1 MIYNIQ
7 LTLTIIQYIIK
18 TDDIVGFYL
27 LSRKEVF
34 ILKEEKQKVGQI
46 KKKKIREAAKKCFLT
61 KGFQSTTMEDV
72 ITEIGMS
79 RGGVYHHYAS
89 TNEMLKDLMLD
100 GNDYRNSLIN
110 EYLEN
115 NRGKDKYQQMSDIL
129 VDKSLAD
136 TDLMRLYTV
145 LLQAKKYNEDFEK
158 LYQEL
163 KLNTTNELSLIAK
176 QLGIKA
182 DIFGDGFLVNYIN
195 GLILSSEIL
204 GARKSYSEHKRYIKE
219 TMINYI
225 VDVEKKN

>member
-1 MIYNIQ
+1 M
-7 LTLTIIQYIIK
+7 
-18 TDDIVGFYL
+18 
-27 LSRKEVF
+27 
-34 ILKEEKQKVGQI
+34 KEEKQKVGQI

-115 NRGKDKYQQMSDIL
+115 NRGKDKYQQMGDIL

-136 TDLMRLYTV
+136 TELMRLYTL
-145 LLQAKKYNEDFEK
+145 LLQAKKYNEDLEK

-182 DIFGDGFLVNYIN
+182 DIFGDCFLVNYIN

>member
-1 MIYNIQ
+1 M
-7 LTLTIIQYIIK
+7 
-18 TDDIVGFYL
+18 
-27 LSRKEVF
+27 
-34 ILKEEKQKVGQI
+34 KEEKQKVGQI
-46 KKKKIREAAKKCFLT
+46 RKKEIREAAKKCFLN
-61 KGFQSTTMEDV
+61 KGFQLTTMEDV
-72 ITEIGMS
+72 ITEVGMS

-115 NRGKDKYQQMSDIL
+115 NRGKDKYQQMGDIL

-136 TDLMRLYTV
+136 TDLMRLYTL
-145 LLQAKKYNEDFEK
+145 LLQAKKYNEDLEK

-195 GLILSSEIL
+195 GLILSSEVL
-204 GARKSYSEHKRYIKE
+204 CARNSFSQHKKYIKE
-219 TMINYI
+219 TMVNYI
-225 VDVEKKN
+225 VDIDKR

>member
-1 MIYNIQ
+1 M
-7 LTLTIIQYIIK
+7 
-18 TDDIVGFYL
+18 
-27 LSRKEVF
+27 
-34 ILKEEKQKVGQI
+34 KEEKQKVGQI
-46 KKKKIREAAKKCFLT
+46 RKKEIREAAKKCFLT

-89 TNEMLKDLMLD
+89 TNEMLKYLMLD

-115 NRGKDKYQQMSDIL
+115 NKGKDKYLQMGEIL

-136 TDLMRLYTV
+136 TELMKIYTL
-145 LLQAKKYNEDFEK
+145 LLQAKNYNDDLEN

-163 KLNTTNELSLIAK
+163 KLNTTNELSIIAN

-182 DIFGDGFLVNYIN
+182 DIFRDGFLVDYIN
-195 GLILSSEIL
+195 GLILSSEVL
-204 GARKSYSEHKRYIKE
+204 GARKSYGGHKKYIKE
-219 TMINYI
+219 TIINYI
-225 VDVEKKN
+225 VDVENNTHEEVSNE

>member
-1 MIYNIQ
+1 M
-7 LTLTIIQYIIK
+7 
-18 TDDIVGFYL
+18 
-27 LSRKEVF
+27 
-34 ILKEEKQKVGQI
+34 KEEKQKVGQI
-46 KKKKIREAAKKCFLT
+46 RKKEIREAAKKCFLT

-115 NRGKDKYQQMSDIL
+115 NKGKDKYLQMGEIL

-136 TDLMRLYTV
+136 TELMKIYTL
-145 LLQAKKYNEDFEK
+145 LLQAKNYNDDLEN

-163 KLNTTNELSLIAK
+163 KLNTTNELSIIAS

-182 DIFGDGFLVNYIN
+182 DIFRDGFLVDYIN
-195 GLILSSEIL
+195 GLILSSEVL
-204 GARKSYSEHKRYIKE
+204 GARKSYGGHKKYIKE
-219 TMINYI
+219 TIINYI
-225 VDVEKKN
+225 VDVENNTHEEVSDE

>member
-1 MIYNIQ
+1 MS
-7 LTLTIIQYIIK
+7 
-18 TDDIVGFYL
+18 VFHL

-110 EYLEN
+110 EYLGN
-115 NRGKDKYQQMSDIL
+115 NRGKDKYQQMGEIL

-136 TDLMRLYTV
+136 TDLMRLYTL
-145 LLQAKKYNEDFEK
+145 LLQAKKYNEDLEK

-176 QLGIKA
+176 QLGIRA
-182 DIFGDGFLVNYIN
+182 DIFGDGFLANYIN

>member
-1 MIYNIQ
+1 M
-7 LTLTIIQYIIK
+7 
-18 TDDIVGFYL
+18 
-27 LSRKEVF
+27 
-34 ILKEEKQKVGQI
+34 KEEKQKVGQI
-46 KKKKIREAAKKCFLT
+46 RKKEIREAAKKCFLT

-115 NRGKDKYQQMSDIL
+115 NKGKDKYLQMGEIL

-136 TDLMRLYTV
+136 TELMKIYTL
-145 LLQAKKYNEDFEK
+145 LLQAKNYNDDLEN

-163 KLNTTNELSLIAK
+163 KLNTTNELSIIAN

-182 DIFGDGFLVNYIN
+182 DIFRDGFLVDYIN
-195 GLILSSEIL
+195 GLILSSEVL
-204 GARKSYSEHKRYIKE
+204 GARKSYGGHKKYIKE
-219 TMINYI
+219 TIINYI
-225 VDVEKKN
+225 VDVENNTHEEVSNE

>member
-1 MIYNIQ
+1 M
-7 LTLTIIQYIIK
+7 
-18 TDDIVGFYL
+18 
-27 LSRKEVF
+27 
-34 ILKEEKQKVGQI
+34 KEEKQKVGQI

-115 NRGKDKYQQMSDIL
+115 NRGKDKYQQMGDIL

-136 TDLMRLYTV
+136 TDLMRLYTL
-145 LLQAKKYNEDFEK
+145 LLQAKKYNEDLEK

-176 QLGIKA
+176 QLGINA

>member
-1 MIYNIQ
+1 M
-7 LTLTIIQYIIK
+7 
-18 TDDIVGFYL
+18 
-27 LSRKEVF
+27 
-34 ILKEEKQKVGQI
+34 KEEKQKVGQI

-115 NRGKDKYQQMSDIL
+115 NRGKDKYQQMGDIL

-136 TDLMRLYTV
+136 TDLMRLYTL
-145 LLQAKKYNEDFEK
+145 LLQAKKYNEDLEK

-182 DIFGDGFLVNYIN
+182 DIFDDGFLVNYIN

>member
-1 MIYNIQ
+1 M
-7 LTLTIIQYIIK
+7 
-18 TDDIVGFYL
+18 
-27 LSRKEVF
+27 
-34 ILKEEKQKVGQI
+34 KEEKQKVGQVR
-46 KKKKIREAAKKCFLT
+46 KKEIREAAKKCFLT

-115 NRGKDKYQQMSDIL
+115 NKGKDKYLQMGEIL

-136 TDLMRLYTV
+136 TELMKIYTL
-145 LLQAKKYNEDFEK
+145 LLQAKNYNDDLEN

-163 KLNTTNELSLIAK
+163 KLNTTNELSIIAN

-182 DIFGDGFLVNYIN
+182 DIFKDGFLVDYIN
-195 GLILSSEIL
+195 GLILSSEVL
-204 GARKSYSEHKRYIKE
+204 GARKSYGEHKKYIKK

-225 VDVEKKN
+225 VDVENNTHEEVSNE

>member
-1 MIYNIQ
+1 M
-7 LTLTIIQYIIK
+7 
-18 TDDIVGFYL
+18 
-27 LSRKEVF
+27 
-34 ILKEEKQKVGQI
+34 KEEEQKVGQMR
-46 KKKKIREAAKKCFLT
+46 KKEIREAAKRCFLT

-115 NRGKDKYQQMSDIL
+115 NRGKDKYQQMGEIL

-136 TDLMRLYTV
+136 TDLMKLYAL
-145 LLQAKKYNEDFEK
+145 LLQAKNYNDDLEK
-158 LYQEL
+158 LYREL
-163 KLNTTNELSLIAK
+163 KRKTTDELTLIAK

-182 DIFGDGFLVNYIN
+182 NIFRDGFLVNYIN
-195 GLILSSEIL
+195 GLIVSSEVL
-204 GARKSYSEHKRYIKE
+204 GARKSYSKHKKYIKE
-219 TMINYI
+219 TMIQYI
-225 VDVEKKN
+225 VDVENR

>member
-1 MIYNIQ
+1 MN
-7 LTLTIIQYIIK
+7 LE
-18 TDDIVGFYL
+18 F
-27 LSRKEVF
+27 RK
-34 ILKEEKQKVGQI
+34 LKEELSK
-46 KKKKIREAAKKCFLT
+46 LT
-61 KGFQSTTMEDV
+61 SV
-72 ITEIGMS
+72 S
-79 RGGVYHHYAS
+79 
-89 TNEMLKDLMLD
+89 
-100 GNDYRNSLIN
+100 
-110 EYLEN
+110 
-115 NRGKDKYQQMSDIL
+115 
-129 VDKSLAD
+129 
-136 TDLMRLYTV
+136 YTH
-145 LLQAKKYNEDFEK
+145 LKKYNEDLEK